1 MPISVG
7 PHEFKPIRVWDLW
20 SKNGR
25 CQLCFMPK
33 SEHPILYWLPARPFH
48 DYSEPLQEEGQDD
61 EN

>member
-25 CQLCFMPK
+25 CLHCFMAK
-33 SEHPILYWLPARPFH
+33 SEHPITYWVRARPLY
-48 DYSEPLQEEGQDD
+48 DKSEPDLIDD
-61 EN
+61 NK